1 MSKDDNILLE
11 QHKDVLSNSE
21 DIDMS
26 LEEYLDLEAKNSE
39 EIIDKLNLVND
50 FLAEYKDKEEEKEL
64 KVEQEIELREQKLI
78 EYSSSNEEILV
89 SIDNSLKEANSYMY
103 TLNVYMSGFFV
114 ILILYIITKMLIGFF
129 KPFI

>member
-1 MSKDDNILLE
+1 MSKENNILLE
-11 QHKDVLSNSE
+11 QDEDVSSNSE

-26 LEEYLDLEAKNSE
+26 LEEYLSLEAKSSE

-50 FLAEYKDKEEEKEL
+50 FLAEHKDKEEEKEL
-64 KVEQEIELREQKLI
+64 KAEQEIELREQKLI

>member
-1 MSKDDNILLE
+1 MSKENNILLE
-11 QHKDVLSNSE
+11 QDEDVSSNSE

-26 LEEYLDLEAKNSE
+26 LEEYLSLEAKSSE

-50 FLAEYKDKEEEKEL
+50 FLAEYKEKEEEKEL
-64 KVEQEIELREQKLI
+64 NAEQEIELREQKLI

-89 SIDNSLKEANSYMY
+89 SIDNNLQQANSYLY
-103 TLNVYMSGFFV
+103 TINVYMSGFFV
-114 ILILYIITKMLIGFF
+114 ILILYVITKMLIGFF